1 MTAKGYFC
9 LVLHSHIPYTKN
21 AGKWPFG
28 EEWLYEA
35 MAETYVPVL
44 DVLAD
49 LSRRALHTT
58 VCIGI
63 SPVLMEQLAD
73 PYMNGGFED
82 YLDRRIAAA
91 KRDVARFAL
100 TCDHK
105 FRRLAEDYVEYYEEI
120 KDSYIRRWKRD
131 LLDAFR
137 SLQDSGCI
145 EAITTAATHA
155 HLPLISDERSIRM
168 QLLVGRETHET
179 YLGRAPAGIWL
190 PECGYRPPARPD
202 DRDSDAG
209 ESGCTSNDSSGAAG
223 RGVDDSGADGG
234 AIDDSGLVDSGLP
247 GGGQAASG
255 AVVKRGLEQYVEE
268 LGFKYFVVDSH
279 AIEGGTPLGM
289 YSAQFSDAYTHAE
302 AHQSAGV
309 TGKTTF
315 RPYFV
320 DGSSVVVFGRDRRTG
335 SQVWSSEWGYPGDGS
350 YREFHKRDD
359 ESGLRYWRVTS
370 RLTGLDRKELY
381 NPKQAMARVDE
392 QSDHF
397 VNLVGDL
404 LSGFAATS
412 DVPGILVAPYDIEF
426 FGHWWHEGP
435 KWLRLVLE
443 KLQSAPEVAVVS
455 PSSYLASF
463 PPTESVRLKESSWG
477 IGGKHYTWMN
487 DSTEWLWDDLSRA
500 EERLNSAVE
509 RCRGFLAGAGPV
521 RRVMSQCVRELMLMQ
536 SSDWPFL
543 ITTGQA
549 AAYARSR
556 FNEHRDRF
564 YRMISIAEAV
574 AKGEDDGGNIS
585 DLEWIE
591 RIDSLFR
598 GVNLA
603 RLLC

>member
-49 LSRRALHTT
+49 LSRRALITT

-91 KRDVARFAL
+91 KKDVARFAA

-105 FRRLAEDYVEYYEEI
+105 FRRLAEAYVDYYEGVR
-120 KDSYIRRWKRD
+120 DSYVRRWNRD
-131 LLDAFR
+131 LLGGFR
-137 SLQDSGCI
+137 WLQDSGCI

-155 HLPLISDERSIRM
+155 YLPLISDERSIKM

-179 YLGRAPAGIWL
+179 YLGRHPAGIWL
-190 PECGYRPPARPD
+190 PECGYRPPVSAEDSRPEG
-202 DRDSDAG
+202 SDLTG
-209 ESGCTSNDSSGAAG
+209 SESA
-223 RGVDDSGADGG
+223 
-234 AIDDSGLVDSGLP
+234 
-247 GGGQAASG
+247 GGGLERSG
-255 AVVKRGLEQYVEE
+255 RYDNGTAVKRGLEKYVEE
-268 LGFKYFVVDSH
+268 LGIQYFIVDSH

-289 YSAQFSDAYTHAE
+289 YSAQPVGACTQPE
-302 AHQSAGV
+302 ADQSARI

-320 DGSSVVVFGRDRRTG
+320 EGSGVVVFGRDRRTG

-359 ESGLRYWRVTS
+359 ESGLRYWRVTN
-370 RLTGLDRKELY
+370 RLTGLDQKELY
-381 NPKQAMARVDE
+381 NPEQAMARVDE

-397 VNLVGDL
+397 VNLVRDL

-412 DVPGILVAPYDIEF
+412 DVPGALVAPYDIEF

-435 KWLRLVLE
+435 QWLRHVLE
-443 KLQSAPEVAVVS
+443 KMQSVPEVGVVA
-455 PSSYLASF
+455 PSTYLASF
-463 PPTESVRLKESSWG
+463 PPTESVRLRESSWG

-487 DSTEWLWDDLSRA
+487 DSTVWLWEDLNRA

-509 RCRGFLAGAGPV
+509 RCRGFLAGEGPV
-521 RRVMSQCVRELMLMQ
+521 RRLMSQCVRELMLMQ

-598 GVNLA
+598 GMNLS

>member
-49 LSRRALHTT
+49 LSRRALNTT

-91 KRDVARFAL
+91 KRDVARFAS

-105 FRRLAEDYVEYYEEI
+105 FRRLAEAYVEYYEGI
-120 KDSYIRRWKRD
+120 RDSYTRRWNRD
-131 LLDAFR
+131 LLGAFR
-137 SLQDSGCI
+137 ALQESGCI
-145 EAITTAATHA
+145 ETITTAATHA
-155 HLPLISDERSIRM
+155 YLPLIGDERSIRM

-179 YLGRAPAGIWL
+179 YLGRPPAGIWL
-190 PECGYRPPARPD
+190 PECGYRPPARGD
-202 DRDSDAG
+202 GTGSSDIGLIGG
-209 ESGCTSNDSSGAAG
+209 E
-223 RGVDDSGADGG
+223 RDDSCMAGSRSERSGLACGGPDGG
-234 AIDDSGLVDSGLP
+234 GSRVTGPSGTGN
-247 GGGQAASG
+247 
-255 AVVKRGLEQYVEE
+255 VVSRGLEKYVEE
-268 LGFKYFVVDSH
+268 LGVQYFIVDSH

-289 YSAQFSDAYTHAE
+289 YSAQPLDACAQPE
-302 AHQSAGV
+302 ADQSAGI

-320 DGSSVVVFGRDRRTG
+320 EGSSVVVFGRDRRTG

-370 RLTGLDRKELY
+370 RLTGLDQKELY
-381 NPKQAMARVDE
+381 NPEQAMARVDE

-397 VNLVGDL
+397 VNLVRDL
-404 LSGFAATS
+404 LSGFAAAS

-435 KWLRLVLE
+435 QWLRCVLE
-443 KLQSAPEVAVVS
+443 KLQSVPEVGVVA
-455 PSSYLASF
+455 PSAYLASF

-487 DSTEWLWDDLSRA
+487 DSTVWLWEDLSRA

-509 RCRGFLAGAGPV
+509 RCRGFLAGDGPV
-521 RRVMSQCVRELMLMQ
+521 RRLMSQCVRELMLMQ

-574 AKGEDDGGNIS
+574 AKGEDDGGNIT

-598 GVNLA
+598 GMNLS

>member
-1 MTAKGYFC
+1 MTVKGYFC

-49 LSRRALHTT
+49 LSKRALNTP

-82 YLDRRIAAA
+82 YLDRRTAAA
-91 KRDVARFAL
+91 KKDVARFAS

-105 FRRLAEDYVEYYEEI
+105 LRRLAEACVEYYEEVR
-120 KDSYIRRWKRD
+120 DSYIRRWKRN
-131 LLDAFR
+131 LLSAFR
-137 SLQDSGCI
+137 WLQDSGCI
-145 EAITTAATHA
+145 EGITTAATHA
-155 HLPLISDERSIRM
+155 YLPLIGDERSIRM
-168 QLLVGRETHET
+168 QLSVGRSTHET

-190 PECGYRPPARPD
+190 PECGYRPPAR
-202 DRDSDAG
+202 
-209 ESGCTSNDSSGAAG
+209 
-223 RGVDDSGADGG
+223 ADGSRAG
-234 AIDDSGLVDSGLP
+234 AGAGGSGTGVTSGLE
-247 GGGQAASG
+247 
-255 AVVKRGLEQYVEE
+255 KYVEE
-268 LGFKYFVVDSH
+268 LGIRYFLVDSH
-279 AIEGGTPLGM
+279 AIEGGAPLGM
-289 YSAQFSDAYTHAE
+289 YSAQSMGIYTESDAE
-302 AHQSAGV
+302 QSAKT

-315 RPYFV
+315 RPYYV
-320 DGSSVVVFGRDRRTG
+320 ENSSVAVFGRDRRTS

-359 ESGLRYWRVTS
+359 ESGLRYWRVTH
-370 RLTGLDRKELY
+370 RLTGLDQKELY
-381 NPKQAMARVDE
+381 NPEQAMARVDE

-397 VNLVGDL
+397 VNLVRDL

-412 DVPGILVAPYDIEF
+412 DVPGVLVAPYDIEF

-435 KWLRLVLE
+435 KWLHHVLE
-443 KLQSAPEVAVVS
+443 KLESVPEVGIVT
-455 PSSYLASF
+455 PSSYLAGF
-463 PPTESVRLKESSWG
+463 PPTESVRLRESSWG

-487 DSTEWLWDDLSRA
+487 ESTAWLWDDLNRA
-500 EERLNSAVE
+500 EERLTSAAE
-509 RCRGFLAGAGPV
+509 RCRGFLAADGPV
-521 RRVMSQCVRELMLMQ
+521 RRLMSQCIRELMLMQ

-591 RIDSLFR
+591 RTDSLFR
-598 GVNLA
+598 AMNLA
-603 RLLC
+603 ELLC